1 MSAAPKL
8 ARFSIT
14 EVEDG
19 YRLIIEDASGA
30 KTELSATEADLDQ
43 IIDELDAVLGEF
55 SDGET

>member
-1 MSAAPKL
+1 MSDAPKL

-19 YRLIIEDASGA
+19 YRLHIEDATGR
-30 KTELSATEADLDQ
+30 KVELSATEADLDV

>member
-1 MSAAPKL
+1 MSDAPKL
-8 ARFSIT
+8 TRFTIT

-19 YRLIIEDASGA
+19 YRLRIESDGGA
-30 KTELSATEADLDQ
+30 PVELSADEADLDL

>member
-1 MSAAPKL
+1 MSQAPRL
-8 ARFSIT
+8 TRFSIT

-19 YRLIIEDASGA
+19 FRIRIESDGGSPL
-30 KTELSATEADLDQ
+30 ELSASEADLDQ